1 MPFDDNF
8 PLSAFPLWLLA
19 DFFEVIA
26 QNKVEKYSLIKSVW
40 TFFTIKAEGEKNRAT
55 LTTKNMQPL

>member
-55 LTTKNMQPL
+55 